1 MSLSLPSALI
11 LTTPTATPHL
21 TFWHESLFQSS
32 LTLKFCFLSKS
43 VALFF
48 FFSPSFQIYW
58 LPSACKH
65 CSKALGLWRYKAS
78 WSSSCPIF
86 KVRFK
91 SSKKQFLA
99 SPVYKSLSW
108 GEQRCSTHLTWDLII
123 RLERPTFTNTKTGKI
138 GVYLICCGNSEKGS
152 NLIYHW

>member
-11 LTTPTATPHL
+11 LTPLPPTSHFGMNPFSNL
-21 TFWHESLFQSS
+21 SLLWSFV
-32 LTLKFCFLSKS
+32 FCPNLLPYF
-43 VALFF
+43 FF

-65 CSKALGLWRYKAS
+65 CSKALELWRYKAS

-86 KVRFK
+86 TVRFK
-91 SSKKQFLA
+91 SSKKHFLV